1 MSGSFPVRRTASRL
15 MSFQVCGDIMKQMP
29 PNLRKICEG
38 QRSDLTAEQIASY
51 EKICREYRDE
61 STMESHRGTHRK
73 ESNAAK
79 SMPSLLIRGWNF
91 ARAMSRWTLAG
102 MPRRTPEE
110 IGERLAICQSCEFLH
125 NDHCAKCGCACV
137 EKNQLINKLALSTE
151 TCPEGRWS

>member
-1 MSGSFPVRRTASRL
+1 
-15 MSFQVCGDIMKQMP
+15 MKEMP
-29 PNLRKICEG
+29 SNLQQICEG
-38 QRSDLTAEQIASY
+38 QRSDLTAEQLASY

-61 STMESHRGTHRK
+61 TMMESHLVEGRK
-73 ESNAAK
+73 GSEANAA

-110 IGERLAICQSCEFLH
+110 IADRLAICQACEFLQ
-125 NDHCAKCGCACV
+125 NDHCSKCGCACV

-151 TCPEGRWS
+151 TCPEGRWR